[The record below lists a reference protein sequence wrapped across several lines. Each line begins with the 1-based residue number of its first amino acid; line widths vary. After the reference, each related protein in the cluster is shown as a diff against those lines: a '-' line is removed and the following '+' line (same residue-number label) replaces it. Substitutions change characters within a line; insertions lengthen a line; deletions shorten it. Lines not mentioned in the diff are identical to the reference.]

1 MPKNIPL
8 VAIETD
14 DVPLIA
20 LGTDYAHGTLLDW
33 HEHSRA
39 QLLYSVSGSM
49 KVDTKS
55 QTWVVPVQ
63 RGVWI
68 PAGEIH
74 RVLMLGAS
82 TRSLYI
88 EPELT
93 VRPGRS
99 CEVLHVGALL
109 RQLLL
114 EAVHMPLRYKEGGRD
129 AALVSLLLHELAEA
143 PSIDLQLP
151 MPDQG
156 PLSLLCEDFLRAPSI
171 HSAPEEW
178 AARLNVSRRTFSRKF
193 HTQTGLSFQ
202 QWRQRA
208 CVTMSLSQLAEGK
221 SVTSIALEMGYE
233 SPATFSTMFRRIL
246 GKPPSAF
253 AAHPGDLRTEGR
265 IVIR

>member
-1 MPKNIPL
+1 MKLHMPSNIPL
-8 VAIETD
+8 VTIETD

-20 LGTDYAHGTLLDW
+20 LGTDYVHGTLLDW

-39 QLLYSVSGSM
+39 QFLYSASGSM

-68 PAGEIH
+68 PAGETH

-88 EPELT
+88 DSGLA
-93 VRPGRS
+93 VRAGRS

-114 EAVHMPLRYKEGGRD
+114 EAVQMPLQYEKGGRD
-129 AALVSLLLHELAEA
+129 AALVSLLLHELKEA

-151 MPDQG
+151 MPSPGG
-156 PLSLLCEDFLRAPSI
+156 PLSLLCDEFLSNPSVHSTPED
-171 HSAPEEW
+171 W
-178 AARLNVSRRTFSRKF
+178 AERLNVSRRTFSRKF
-193 HTQTGLSFQ
+193 HAEMGLNFQ

-208 CVTMSLSQLAEGK
+208 CVTLSLSQLAEGK
-221 SVTSIALEMGYE
+221 SITTIALEMGYE
-233 SPATFSTMFRRIL
+233 SPATFSTMFRRTL

-253 AAHPGDLRTEGR
+253 TPWITPWL
-265 IVIR
+265 